1 MDLLSRLDDLYQ
13 RHLTHSEQIHWDYHD
28 LLPWELGRDFS
39 ADRWAAH
46 EGTLS
51 AEVTVAVET
60 ALLTEVN
67 LPWFTAGLTR
77 GFAEAPPVLKRF
89 IRRWTAEE
97 DQHSRTLEV
106 FLLLTR
112 NGDPARRNRL
122 RRDILELG
130 WDLPADDLLGIMV
143 YTTIQELATRTF
155 YQNLA
160 RVSQAQ
166 DRNLSRVLHA
176 LARDETLH
184 FAFYRD
190 AVAAFLDRDPNGL
203 EAVCR
208 VIPTFVMPGAGMPG
222 FASRMQVVGRYG
234 GYGPAEYLNQVIHPL
249 LAYWGVFEHQVN
261 SDVERDRRDLRHHVA
276 RLERVAERS
285 RLRSGHSVPD

>member
-1 MDLLSRLDDLYQ
+1 MDLSGRLDALYE
-13 RHLTHSEQIHWDYHD
+13 RHLTHSEKIHWDYHD
-28 LLPWELGRDFS
+28 LLPWELGRTWRANPWTPQD
-39 ADRWAAH
+39 
-46 EGTLS
+46 GTLS
-51 AEVTVAVET
+51 PELILAVET

-77 GFAEAPPVLKRF
+77 GFAEAPPALKHF

-112 NGDPARRNRL
+112 NGDPVSRNRL
-122 RRDILELG
+122 RRDVLEIG
-130 WDLPADDLLGIMV
+130 WGLPAEDLLGIMV

-160 RVSQAQ
+160 RVSQPQ
-166 DRNLSRVLHA
+166 DPNLARVLHA

-190 AVAAFLDRDPNGL
+190 AVAAYLERDPNGL

-208 VIPTFVMPGAGMPG
+208 VIPSFAMPGAGMPG
-222 FASRMQVVGRYG
+222 FANRMHVVERCG
-234 GYGPAEYLNQVIHPL
+234 GYGLDEYVRQVIRPL
-249 LAYWGVFEHQVN
+249 LEFWGVFEHQV
-261 SDVERDRRDLRHHVA
+261 SRAVEQDRLSLSHHVA
-276 RLERVAERS
+276 RLEQVADRS
-285 RLRSGHSVPD
+285 RRRSKSRG

>member
-1 MDLLSRLDDLYQ
+1 MDLSDRLDDLYE
-13 RHLTHSEQIHWDYHD
+13 RHLTHSERIHWDYHD
-28 LLPWELGRDFS
+28 LLPWELGRSFS
-39 ADRWAAH
+39 IEPWTAG

-51 AEVTVAVET
+51 PELTLAVET

-77 GFAEAPPVLKRF
+77 GFDGAPLALKRF

-112 NGDPARRNRL
+112 NGDPAHRNRL
-122 RRDILELG
+122 RRDVVELG
-130 WDLPADDLLGIMV
+130 WDLPAEDLLGIMV

-160 RVSQAQ
+160 RVSQSQ
-166 DRNLSRVLHA
+166 DRNLARVLHA

-190 AVAAFLDRDPNGL
+190 AVAAYLERDPNAL

-208 VIPTFVMPGAGMPG
+208 VIPTFAMPGAGMPD
-222 FASRMQVVGRYG
+222 FANRMHVVGRCG
-234 GYGPAEYLNQVIHPL
+234 GYGVDEYVRQVIRPL
-249 LAYWGVFEHQVN
+249 LEVWGVFDHQV
-261 SDVERDRRDLRHHVA
+261 SRSVERDRLALRDHVA
-276 RLERVAERS
+276 RLEHVAERS
-285 RLRSGHSVPD
+285 RRRVGQRVER